1 MNRRTLLLG
10 ASALGLAAF
19 AGGALFVNR
28 QRTAQAEAAAAE
40 AAGKPLAD
48 EALLIRPHSP
58 TLGPA
63 DAKVTLVEFFDPS
76 CEACRAFHPVLKQI
90 RETFPNDVRI
100 VMRYTVFHDGSD
112 EAVRILEAARRQNLF
127 EPVLDAI
134 LEQQPGWAVHGAPA
148 MDVAW
153 EIAEAAGMDIEK
165 GQADRL
171 FPGTTAV
178 LNQDAADVAAL
189 TIQQTPTF
197 FLNGKR
203 LDNLSLESLMTEVRV
218 AVTGAP

>member
-1 MNRRTLLLG
+1 V
-10 ASALGLAAF
+10 S
-19 AGGALFVNR
+19 R
-28 QRTAQAEAAAAE
+28 QRAAEAEVAAAEAAAA
-40 AAGKPLAD
+40 PPVD
-48 EALLIRPHSP
+48 EALLIRPYSP
-58 TLGPA
+58 VLGPA

-76 CEACRAFHPVLKQI
+76 CEACRAFHPVVRQI

-100 VMRYTVFHDGSD
+100 VMRYTVFHEGSD

-127 EPVLDAI
+127 EPVLDAL

-148 MDVAW
+148 LDIAW
-153 EIAEAAGMDIEK
+153 EIAEAAGMDIDQ

-171 FPGTTAV
+171 FPGTTGI

-189 TIQQTPTF
+189 DIQQTPTF
-197 FLNGKR
+197 FLNGRR
-203 LDNLSLESLMTEVRV
+203 LDNLSLDSLMTDVRV